1 MKTQN
6 PTPST
11 FLQQPLCR
19 RFGDSIVP
27 CHRSRMD
34 IADLGAATTF
44 AVGGPPS
51 STVWDMPD
59 DDTMLQ
65 QISVVLQQLCA
76 HSSVHLG
83 ACPTIFDSAA
93 PPLLLPSVHCYLVRI
108 HCYTEFDSVCFLVA
122 LSYIMRIGLWDEEH
136 GLSLRPTT
144 HNIHRLFIA
153 ALVVASKTNDG
164 AASAQP
170 RPPSSIPHAAD
181 HMRTPL
187 LNHTNQMRTPRLV
200 GRAGLPSASTP
211 LCSRADTFHPN
222 KFMAKCGGITNAELN
237 KLEVDLCERLRWDL
251 AVQPDELIALTNQL
265 QGDVSTSDDDSSAL
279 LDSPV

>member
-6 PTPST
+6 PTT
-11 FLQQPLCR
+11 TTILQQPLCR

-34 IADLGAATTF
+34 IADLGAAIPSLC
-44 AVGGPPS
+44 GPPS

-164 AASAQP
+164 AASAP
-170 RPPSSIPHAAD
+170 PPPPSSTA
-181 HMRTPL
+181 
-187 LNHTNQMRTPRLV
+187 
-200 GRAGLPSASTP
+200 
-211 LCSRADTFHPN
+211 C
-222 KFMAKCGGITNAELN
+222 C
-237 KLEVDLCERLRWDL
+237 
-251 AVQPDELIALTNQL
+251 
-265 QGDVSTSDDDSSAL
+265 
-279 LDSPV
+279 